1 MQADSAL
8 SSRIFGLV
16 RRNGLAKP
24 HFTIVTVVKKVIRSI
39 PAEFAVYAPLP
50 LPSDATE
57 IAAWMTQACRLTRV
71 LEEGAMA

>member
-8 SSRIFGLV
+8 SSRTCGLV

-24 HFTIVTVVKKVIRSI
+24 HFAIVTVVKKMIRSI
-39 PAEFAVYAPLP
+39 PAEFAVYASLP
-50 LPSDATE
+50 LSSDATA